1 VKRRFY
7 YFANDRVAKHGPYL
21 SEQHARFT
29 AQERGYTNIRVWFEL
44 VDVPRGNR
52 SSGVSH

>member
-1 VKRRFY
+1 MKRRFY